1 MTDKERFDLL
11 MQHVLL
17 MFDYGSSVYGT
28 LTEQSDRD
36 IVCIVDDSCDLSDAF
51 NRIWEYHD
59 TDNKDYQF
67 LNESD
72 WIEKIKNHHILW
84 LECYSLP
91 KEHILKG
98 NPDDYMKFFNLDTW
112 KLRQVCS
119 QISSNAWAKCHKK
132 LVVEEDYD
140 LYRAQKSLF
149 HSLRILMFATQ
160 ISQHGRIVDYSEANK
175 YWEEIYSMSPFEWP
189 VIKEKYQPILNELKS
204 IMVRNCPKP
213 AGYKQPKKKN

>member
-1 MTDKERFDLL
+1 MTDKERFDFL

-17 MFDYGSSVYGT
+17 MFNYGSSVYGT

-67 LNESD
+67 LNERD

-91 KEHILKG
+91 KEHIL
-98 NPDDYMKFFNLDTW
+98 NTC
-112 KLRQVCS
+112 R
-119 QISSNAWAKCHKK
+119 
-132 LVVEEDYD
+132 
-140 LYRAQKSLF
+140 
-149 HSLRILMFATQ
+149 
-160 ISQHGRIVDYSEANK
+160 
-175 YWEEIYSMSPFEWP
+175 
-189 VIKEKYQPILNELKS
+189 
-204 IMVRNCPKP
+204 
-213 AGYKQPKKKN
+213 YK

>member
-67 LNESD
+67 LNECD
-72 WIEKIKNHHILW
+72 WIEKIK
-84 LECYSLP
+84 
-91 KEHILKG
+91 
-98 NPDDYMKFFNLDTW
+98 
-112 KLRQVCS
+112 KLYEINTIITDAPIVQL
-119 QISSNAWAKCHKK
+119 H
-132 LVVEEDYD
+132 
-140 LYRAQKSLF
+140 RATDF
-149 HSLRILMFATQ
+149 
-160 ISQHGRIVDYSEANK
+160 
-175 YWEEIYSMSPFEWP
+175 
-189 VIKEKYQPILNELKS
+189 
-204 IMVRNCPKP
+204 
-213 AGYKQPKKKN
+213 